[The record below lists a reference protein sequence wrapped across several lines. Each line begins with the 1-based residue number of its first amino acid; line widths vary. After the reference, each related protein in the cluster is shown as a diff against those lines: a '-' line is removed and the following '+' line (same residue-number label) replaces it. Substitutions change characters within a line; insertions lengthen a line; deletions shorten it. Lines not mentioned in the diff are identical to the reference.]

1 MKPAVWRAVIVVL
14 CGITGLLALSE
25 LLGATGIDGATPWL
39 GIWGA
44 TVSDSRQPFDLT
56 IQSIEPGGASEQ
68 GGLRAGDR
76 VDLRANNLLDRFSL
90 TGQPLAGRPVT
101 ILVLRDSAQ
110 RTAVV
115 TPRPPNLRRRWD
127 AFFNWPGQVWIAVL
141 AALIVWRRSSVREMR
156 LLCLALISYALWQI
170 TAPFAFAA
178 PWTWVYVVFRIGT
191 VFFGPLAVAFW
202 ATCAGCFGAPLS
214 QARRTFQTLCY
225 VFVAAS
231 IALGCAGV
239 LGVVTLWFDPLRVSW
254 LAAGPVFG
262 LALFAALG
270 CGVLAIA
277 ASHGIDQRRAA
288 WLLAPP
294 ALLFFARYMLDGA
307 ATHLHS
313 YDVYLAINYFYSLV
327 LFTTPL
333 VVTYVALSRR
343 LIDIGFVLN
352 RAAVFGIVS
361 AIVIG
366 VFILIEWAASEWL
379 VKASH
384 TTSVVAGMVVALA
397 LGLSMRYIHHYV
409 DAFVDGFF
417 FRKRH
422 EDEAALRRFTVES
435 AFIGDRDVLLNR
447 ATQEV
452 LEHTNADEATILVRD
467 DARGYVTRGNGSLM
481 RIDPNDPGIIALKA
495 WSKPV
500 NLHSLE
506 DSQLRG
512 ELAFPMISRG
522 DLVGAL
528 VCGPKRDGEAY
539 APDESDALLAL
550 ARGVGTALDTLS
562 PQNGDAIA
570 SLQATQG
577 LILDEVRALARRIDG
592 A

>member
-1 MKPAVWRAVIVVL
+1 MKPAVWRAVIVVF

-25 LLGATGIDGATPWL
+25 LFGAIGFNGASPWL

-44 TVSDSRQPFDLT
+44 TVSDSWQPFDLR

-68 GGLRAGDR
+68 GGLRADDR

-90 TGQPLAGRPVT
+90 LGQPLADRPVT
-101 ILVLRDSAQ
+101 ILVLRGSAQ

-141 AALIVWRRSSVREMR
+141 AALIVWRRSNVREMR
-156 LLCLALISYALWQI
+156 LLCLALVSYALWQI

-178 PWTWVYVVFRIGT
+178 PWTWVYIVFRIGS

-202 ATCAGCFGAPLS
+202 AACAGCFGAPLS
-214 QARRTFQTLCY
+214 KARRAFQTVCF

-239 LGVVTLWFDPLRVSW
+239 LGVITLWFDPMRVLWFAS
-254 LAAGPVFG
+254 GPFFG
-262 LALFAALG
+262 LALFTALG
-270 CGVLAIA
+270 CSVLAIA
-277 ASHGIDQRRAA
+277 ASQGIDQRRAA

-294 ALLFFARYMLDGA
+294 AVLFFARYALDGA

-313 YDVYLAINYFYSLV
+313 YDVYLAVNYFYSLV

-343 LIDIGFVLN
+343 LMDIGFVLN

-366 VFILIEWAASEWL
+366 LFILIEWGVGEWL

-384 TTSVVAGMVVALA
+384 TTSVVAGMVVALV

-409 DAFVDGFF
+409 DAFVDGVF

-422 EDEAALRRFTVES
+422 EDEAALRRFAVES
-435 AFIGDRDVLLNR
+435 AFISDRDVLLKR

-452 LEHTNADEATILVRD
+452 LEHTDADAATILVRD
-467 DARGYVTRGNGSLM
+467 GARGYVSRGDGSPV
-481 RIDPNDPGIIALKA
+481 RIDSNDPGIIALKA

-506 DSQLRG
+506 DSQLHG

-528 VCGPKRDGEAY
+528 LCGPKRDGELY
-539 APDESDALLAL
+539 APDENDALLAL

-562 PQNGDAIA
+562 TQNDDAIT
-570 SLQATQG
+570 SLQATQA
-577 LILDEVRALARRIDG
+577 LILEELRGLARRIDG

>member
-1 MKPAVWRAVIVVL
+1 MKPAAWRAVIVVF
-14 CGITGLLALSE
+14 CVITGVLALAE
-25 LLGATGIDGATPWL
+25 LFGATGIDGASPWL

-44 TVSDSRQPFDLT
+44 TVSDSWQPFDLR
-56 IQSIEPGGASEQ
+56 IQSIEPGGASER

-90 TGQPLAGRPVT
+90 LGQPLAGRPVT
-101 ILVLRDSAQ
+101 ILVLRGLTQ

-141 AALIVWRRSSVREMR
+141 AALIVWRRSNVREMR

-178 PWTWVYVVFRIGT
+178 PWTWVYVVFRCGS

-202 ATCAGCFGAPLS
+202 AACAGCFGTPLS
-214 QARRTFQTLCY
+214 QARRAFQTLCY

-231 IALGCAGV
+231 IVLGCAGV
-239 LGVVTLWFDPLRVSW
+239 LGVVTLWFDPMRVLWFAS
-254 LAAGPVFG
+254 GPFFG
-262 LALFAALG
+262 FALLAALG

-277 ASHGIDQRRAA
+277 ASQGIDQRRAA

-294 ALLFFARYMLDGA
+294 AMLFFARYMLDGA
-307 ATHLHS
+307 ATHLHT
-313 YDVYLAINYFYSLV
+313 YDVYLAVNYFYSLV

-366 VFILIEWAASEWL
+366 IFILIEWAASEWL
-379 VKASH
+379 VKARH
-384 TTSVVAGMVVALA
+384 TTSVVAGMAVALV
-397 LGLSMRYIHHYV
+397 LGVSMRYIHHYV
-409 DAFVDGFF
+409 DAFVDGVF

-422 EDEAALRRFTVES
+422 EDEAALQRFAVEA
-435 AFIGDRDVLLNR
+435 AFISDRDVLLKR

-452 LEHTNADEATILVRD
+452 LEHTDADEATIIVRD
-467 DARGYVTRGNGSLM
+467 DAQGYVTRGDGSSA
-481 RIDPNDPGIIALKA
+481 RIDANDPGIIALKA

-506 DSQLRG
+506 DSQLHG

-522 DLVGAL
+522 DLIGAL
-528 VCGPKRDGEAY
+528 VCGPKRDGELY

-550 ARGVGTALDTLS
+550 ARGVGTALDTIS
-562 PQNGDAIA
+562 TQDVDAIA
-570 SLQATQG
+570 SLQTTQG
-577 LILDEVRALARRIDG
+577 LILEELRALARRING
-592 A
+592 

>member
-1 MKPAVWRAVIVVL
+1 MKPLAWRAVIVVL

-25 LLGATGIDGATPWL
+25 FFGAIGLGGATPWL

-44 TVSDSRQPFDLT
+44 TVSDSWQPFDLR
-56 IQSIEPGGASEQ
+56 IQAIEPGGASEQ

-90 TGQPLAGRPVT
+90 LGQPLAGRPVT
-101 ILVLRDSAQ
+101 ILVVHGSAQ

-127 AFFNWPGQVWIAVL
+127 AFFNWPGQIWIAVL
-141 AALIVWRRSSVREMR
+141 AALIVWRRSKVREMR

-178 PWTWVYVVFRIGT
+178 PWTWVYVVFRIGS

-202 ATCAGCFGAPLS
+202 AACAGCFGTPLS
-214 QARRTFQTLCY
+214 KARRTTQTLCY
-225 VFVAAS
+225 VFVATS
-231 IALGCAGV
+231 IVLGCAGV
-239 LGVVTLWFDPLRVSW
+239 LGVVTLWVDPLRLAW

-262 LALFAALG
+262 LALLAALG

-277 ASHGIDQRRAA
+277 ASKGSDQRRAA

-294 ALLFFARYMLDGA
+294 AMLFFARYLLDGA
-307 ATHLHS
+307 ATHLHT
-313 YDVYLAINYFYSLV
+313 YDVYLAVNYFYSLV

-366 VFILIEWAASEWL
+366 AFILIEWALSEWL
-379 VKASH
+379 VKESH

-397 LGLSMRYIHHYV
+397 LGVSMRYIHHYV
-409 DAFVDGFF
+409 DAFVDGSF

-435 AFIGDRDVLLNR
+435 AFISDRDVLLNR

-452 LEHTNADEATILVRD
+452 LEHTDADAATILVRD
-467 DARGYVTRGNGSLM
+467 GARGYVSRGNGSPT

-495 WSKPV
+495 WSKPL

-528 VCGPKRDGEAY
+528 VCGPKRDGEVY

-562 PQNGDAIA
+562 TQSDGAIA

-577 LILDEVRALARRIDG
+577 LILDELRALARRIDG
-592 A
+592 P